1 MSNAQKAISGGKWIT
16 VSTAV
21 STIFQFVQVTILA
34 RILDPAAFGLVS
46 VSTLIINFF
55 YIFSNLGF
63 SNSIIYKQEDDKKV
77 LSSLYIL
84 SLMMGVFI
92 FALVYLSAPL
102 IIAYYKEPR
111 LDPVVKLASL
121 YFLIIY
127 FGQLYLFLMQ
137 KELQFRQIA
146 IMEISG
152 AVVGT
157 AVAITL
163 AYNGHGEFSLIYGQL
178 AMHTVR
184 TALQILFGRKLFTP
198 QFYFN
203 FGLIKEHIRFG
214 VYNVGDGL
222 LGFIQGNSDNIII
235 GGLLGVKPLGYYTV
249 AYQLAVFPI
258 TKLNPIILQVA
269 YPILAKMKEDASELK
284 RSYIKILDLISY
296 LNLPLLAGLF
306 ITADGLVPLVYGPGW
321 EPTLPLIK
329 IFVFQSFFSCLA
341 HPLFTL
347 AFTKGKPNLL
357 FYLNLITLAVKIP
370 LLFVFGKYWGVIGI
384 ALAFLTATIINLVIN
399 FFMAHSLI
407 GSFFRDFVAN
417 ILKPLTFCLLMV
429 GLIALYKLAFGHEGP
444 IHLFVQIALGGLV
457 FVGLTLR
464 YKLSLAEIK
473 AFRR

>member
-1 MSNAQKAISGGKWIT
+1 MNTTQKAISGGKWIT
-16 VSTAV
+16 ISTAV
-21 STIFQFVQVTILA
+21 STGFQFVQVTILA
-34 RILDPAAFGLVS
+34 RLLDPAAFGLVS

-77 LSSLYIL
+77 LSSLYLL
-84 SLMMGVFI
+84 SLLMGLFI
-92 FALVYLSAPL
+92 FSVVYLSAPL
-102 IIAYYKEPR
+102 IIAYYKEPQ

-127 FGQLYLFLMQ
+127 FGQIYLFLLQ

-152 AVVGT
+152 AVVGA

-163 AYNGHGEFSLIYGQL
+163 AYKNLGAFSLIYGQL
-178 AMHTVR
+178 SMHTVR
-184 TALQILFGRKLFTP
+184 TALQIFFGRNLFTP
-198 QFYFN
+198 TLQFN

-214 VYNVGDGL
+214 IYNVGDGL
-222 LGFIQGNSDNIII
+222 LGFIQGNADTIII
-235 GGLLGVKPLGYYTV
+235 GGLLGVKPLGYYTI

-269 YPILAKMKEDASELK
+269 YPILARMKEDAAELK

-306 ITADGLVPLVYGPGW
+306 ITADGLIPLVYGPGW
-321 EPTLPLIK
+321 EPTLVLIK

-357 FYLNLITLAVKIP
+357 FYLNLITLIVKVP
-370 LLFVFGKYWGVIGI
+370 LLYLFGSYGGVTGI
-384 ALAFLTATIINLVIN
+384 AFAFLTATIINLAIN

-407 GSFFRDFVAN
+407 GNFFREFLTN
-417 ILKPLTFCLLMV
+417 ILKPVSFCIFMLALVIFYKETIGPDGLLN
-429 GLIALYKLAFGHEGP
+429 
-444 IHLFVQIALGGLV
+444 LFNQIALGGLV
-457 FVGLTLR
+457 FIGLTLK

-473 AFRR
+473 AIRQ